1 MIPLLHDFTDERVVV
16 FGGGS
21 VGARKARRFAREA
34 DVTVL
39 SPDFANADFGGAD
52 LVRTW
57 PGPAAVG
64 DWLDRVDPVLVVAAT
79 DDDGLNNA
87 IESAARQRGILVNR
101 ADESGERD
109 AGSVVVP
116 ATIRR
121 DPVTIAIATGAR
133 SPALSRVLREHL
145 EDDPCVDNAGAMAE
159 LSSELRTELRDRGLD
174 PTTRREVL
182 RDVVKTEGV
191 WKALDT
197 SGSNPRERAVSV
209 ISDVIGDTA

>member
-1 MIPLLHDFTDERVVV
+1 MIPLFHDFRNERVVI

-34 DVTVL
+34 DVTVI
-39 SPDFANADFGGAD
+39 SPEFADTKFGGAD
-52 LVRTW
+52 VVRAR
-57 PGPAAVG
+57 PGPEAVE

-79 DDDGLNNA
+79 DDEGLNDA
-87 IESAARQRGILVNR
+87 IESAARDREILINR

-121 DPVTIAIATGAR
+121 DPVTIAIATGAT

-145 EDDPCVDNAGAMAE
+145 EDDPRVDSAGAMAE
-159 LSSELRTELRDRGLD
+159 LSSELRTELRDRGID
-174 PTTRREVL
+174 PATRREVL